1 MSALFNSSGNRVIN
15 PVLTTI
21 AREYKHPAR
30 VGQVLFP
37 PVDVPERGGQ
47 VIRFNKESFR
57 LTNARRAPG
66 SNTKRVQVGVLADNF
81 VLVQDA
87 LDGIVPREH
96 LEETEKLPN
105 VRLGTVAVRQVMDNI
120 TLGLEFEQ
128 AKLATDPTKYA
139 VNSKLTLVGSDQW
152 SSPTSRPDL
161 DMDDAKDAVRLRTG
175 AMPNKL
181 VISRP
186 IFNALKANPF
196 IREQFKYTSSDS
208 ITVAMLA
215 NFFDLEEIAVGSA
228 SMLESVDDD
237 APFVDV
243 WGNSAVLAYVP
254 SKAESFGAP
263 SFGYTYRLKGHPN
276 VEQERWDGDIK
287 SWIYGVIY
295 ERQPVMCGPDA
306 GFLFQNVVGP
316 RE

>member
-1 MSALFNSSGNRVIN
+1 MTAFRNSDGSRMID
-15 PVLTTI
+15 PILTTH
-21 AREYKHPAR
+21 ARGYKHPAR

-47 VIRFNKESFR
+47 VIRFNKDSFR

-96 LEETEKLPN
+96 LEESEKLPN
-105 VRLGTVAVRQVMDNI
+105 VQLGRVAVNQVMDNI

-128 AKLATDPTKYA
+128 AKLATDPAKYA
-139 VNSKLTLVGSDQW
+139 VNSKLTLVGADQW
-152 SSPTSRPDL
+152 SSATSRPDL

-175 AMPNKL
+175 VIPNKL

-186 IFNALKANPF
+186 TFNALKVNPF

-215 NFFDLEEIAVGSA
+215 NFFDLEEIAVGTA
-228 SMLESVDDD
+228 SMLDSPDDD

-254 SKAESFGAP
+254 TSAESFGAP
-263 SFGYTYRLKGHPN
+263 SFGYTYRLKGYPM
-276 VEQERWDGDIK
+276 VEKPRWDGDIK
-287 SWIYGVIY
+287 SWIYGVTY
-295 ERQPVMCGPDA
+295 ERQPVLCGPDA